1 MLLGLL
7 LLLQQDSAYTRVEAL
22 LAAHDLAAARRLA
35 EQLVTAHPQTAR
47 AHVLLGQVWYAW
59 PVIGRYP
66 ALEEFRT
73 AARLSPHDPA
83 PLYWQV
89 RVGEYLGSDEG
100 EGIIREA
107 ILRIFALTPDYE
119 DCWKLFQ
126 GIYHDLD
133 IWRRADRALA
143 HHPDDPVALERRA
156 QIALALEE
164 PGQADSLAALV
175 LARHAPY
182 VPGFLLRAEAGFDA
196 GNDQAGY
203 AWYDSALAY
212 ADIDSTGAM
221 WNQVWMIAS
230 PAEFQRQDSTTP
242 GDRRRFFEWFWSRRD
257 PNLVT
262 PENERIAEHFRRLAV
277 VRRMFRLLHPY
288 AAFHHSGVARALAA
302 SYERD
307 TILGMA
313 KSESFFDQFSPSRF
327 IMPDLRDTNDTTA
340 QATVYALANLSARG
354 LVWLRHGRPDV
365 WERQEDGFLATHTWT
380 YNTADGPLTISFEG
394 IPGPFHSHHGDYI
407 VAPPANPR
415 EARAVH
421 ALLTSD
427 GTSLLAG
434 LEARGWSAFFLDS
447 DGENTAFFVKAA
459 PGAAAVVLR
468 DTLLE
473 SEIVAARGAG
483 LLELIA
489 PPGPYQL
496 ALDVDSAGA
505 VGRIRGR
512 VRLPSFSWATLG
524 VSSLVLAP
532 GDSLSDRGGALAG
545 MPADLTYPA
554 GHALAAYA
562 EVYGLSRDS
571 DGRSR
576 YRVRY
581 SFTPLRSAVA
591 RLFGGAA
598 PVVFEFQRESEWRGA
613 IPERL
618 VIEPGRLPAGR
629 YRVTLSVTD
638 LPTNVKSETVA
649 LDIAIR

>member
-7 LLLQQDSAYTRVEAL
+7 LLLQQDSAYTRVERL
-22 LAAHDLAAARRLA
+22 LAARDLAAARRLA

-47 AHVLLGQVWYAW
+47 GHVLLGQVWYAW
-59 PVIGRYP
+59 PVIGRYT
-66 ALEEFRT
+66 ALEEFRA
-73 AARLSPHDPA
+73 AARLSPHDPV

-107 ILRIFALTPDYE
+107 ILRIFSLAPDYA

-126 GIYHDLD
+126 GIYHDSD
-133 IWRRADRALA
+133 IWRRADQALA
-143 HHPDDPVALERRA
+143 LHADDPIALERRA
-156 QIALALEE
+156 EIALALEVPE
-164 PGQADSLAALV
+164 RADSLAALV
-175 LARHAPY
+175 LARHDPY

-196 GNDQAGY
+196 GNDRAGY

-212 ADIDSTGAM
+212 ADVDSTGAI

-230 PAEFQRQDSTTP
+230 PAEFQRQDSTPP
-242 GDRRRFFEWFWSRRD
+242 GERRRFFEWFWARRD

-262 PENERIAEHFRRLAV
+262 PENERIAEHFRRLAA

-307 TILGMA
+307 TVLGMA
-313 KSESFFDQFSPSRF
+313 KSDSFFDQFSPSRF
-327 IMPDLRDTNDTTA
+327 ILPDLRGTTDTSA

-380 YNTADGPLTISFEG
+380 YNTTDGPLTISFEG

-407 VAPPANPR
+407 VAPPVNAR
-415 EARAVH
+415 EARAVQ

-427 GTSLLAG
+427 GTSLPAT
-434 LEARGWSAFFLDS
+434 LEARGWSAFFLSS
-447 DGENTAFFVKAA
+447 DGDNTVFFVKTA

-468 DTLLE
+468 DTVLE
-473 SEIVAARGAG
+473 SEIVAARGTG

-496 ALDVDSAGA
+496 ALDVDSGGS

-512 VRLPSFSWATLG
+512 VRLPSFSWETLG

-532 GDSLSDRGGALAG
+532 GDSLSDRDAALAG

-554 GHALAAYA
+554 GRALAAYA
-562 EVYGLSRDS
+562 ELYGLSRDS
-571 DGRSR
+571 DARAR
-576 YRVRY
+576 YRVSY
-581 SFTPLRSAVA
+581 SFAPLRSSLA
-591 RLFGGAA
+591 RLFGRAA
-598 PVVFEFQRESEWRGA
+598 PVVFAFDREGEWRGA
-613 IPERL
+613 MLERL
-618 VIEPGRLPAGR
+618 VIEPGRLPPGR

-638 LPTNVKSETVA
+638 LPTNVKSATVA
-649 LDIAIR
+649 LDITIH

>member
-1 MLLGLL
+1 MMLGLL
-7 LLLQQDSAYTRVEAL
+7 LLLQQDSTYTRVETL

-35 EQLVTAHPQTAR
+35 EQLVTAHPQAAR

-59 PVIGRYP
+59 PVIGRYT
-66 ALEEFRT
+66 ALEEFRA
-73 AARLSPHDPA
+73 AARLSQHDPV

-119 DCWKLFQ
+119 DCWKLFE
-126 GIYHDLD
+126 GIYHNPV
-133 IWRRADRALA
+133 IWRRAEQALA

-156 QIALALEE
+156 QIALALEQ
-164 PGQADSLAALV
+164 PGRADSLAALV
-175 LARHAPY
+175 LARHDPY
-182 VPGFLLRAEAGFDA
+182 VPGFLLRAEADFDA
-196 GNDQAGY
+196 GNDRDGY

-212 ADIDSTGAM
+212 ADVDSTGAI

-230 PAEFQRQDSTTP
+230 PAEFQRQDSTPP
-242 GDRRRFFEWFWSRRD
+242 GERRRFFEWFWARRD

-262 PENERIAEHFRRLAV
+262 PENERIAEHFRRLAA

-288 AAFHHSGVARALAA
+288 AAFHHSGVARTLAA

-307 TILGMA
+307 TVLGMA
-313 KSESFFDQFSPSRF
+313 KSDSFFDQFSPSRF
-327 IMPDLRDTNDTTA
+327 IMPDLRGTTDTSA

-380 YNTADGPLTISFEG
+380 YNTSDGPLTISFEG

-407 VAPPANPR
+407 VAPPVNAR
-415 EARAVH
+415 EARAVQG
-421 ALLTSD
+421 LLTSD
-427 GTSLLAG
+427 GTSLPAT
-434 LEARGWSAFFLDS
+434 LEARGWSAFFMSS
-447 DGENTAFFVKAA
+447 DGENTAFFVKTA
-459 PGAAAVVLR
+459 PGASAVVLR
-468 DTLLE
+468 DTVLE
-473 SEIVAARGAG
+473 SEIVAARGTG

-489 PPGPYQL
+489 PPGPYRL
-496 ALDVDSAGA
+496 ALDVDSGGS

-512 VRLPSFSWATLG
+512 VRLPSFSWETLG

-532 GDSLSDRGGALAG
+532 GDSLGDRGAALAG

-554 GHALAAYA
+554 GRALAAYA
-562 EVYGLSRDS
+562 ELYGLSRDS
-571 DGRSR
+571 DGRAR
-576 YRVRY
+576 YRVSY
-581 SFTPLRSAVA
+581 SFAPLRSSLA
-591 RLFGGAA
+591 RLFGRAA
-598 PVVFEFQRESEWRGA
+598 PVVLAFDREGEWRGA
-613 IPERL
+613 TPERL
-618 VIEPGRLPAGR
+618 VIEPGRLPPGR

-649 LDIAIR
+649 LDITIR

>member
-7 LLLQQDSAYTRVEAL
+7 LLLQQDSAYTRVESL
-22 LAAHDLAAARRLA
+22 LAAHDLAAARRVA
-35 EQLVTAHPQTAR
+35 EQLVTAHPQAAR
-47 AHVLLGQVWYAW
+47 AHLLLGQVWYAW
-59 PVIGRYP
+59 PVTGRYP
-66 ALEEFRT
+66 ALGEFRI
-73 AARLSPHDPA
+73 AARLSPHDPE

-107 ILRIFALTPDYE
+107 ILRIFTLMPDYQ

-126 GIYHDLD
+126 GIYHDPD
-133 IWRRADRALA
+133 IWRRADEALA
-143 HHPDDPVALERRA
+143 HHPTDPVALEHRA
-156 QIALALEE
+156 QIALALEAPE
-164 PGQADSLAALV
+164 RADSLATLV
-175 LARHAPY
+175 LARHTPY
-182 VPGFLLRAEAGFDA
+182 VPGFLLRAEANFDA
-196 GNDQAGY
+196 GNDHAGY
-203 AWYDSALAY
+203 AWYDSALAS
-212 ADIDSTGAM
+212 ADIDSTGAL
-221 WNQVWMIAS
+221 WNRVWMIAS
-230 PAEFQRQDSTTP
+230 PAEFARQDSTSP
-242 GDRRRFFEWFWSRRD
+242 SERRRFFEWFWSRRD
-257 PNLVT
+257 PDLVT
-262 PENERIAEHFRRLAV
+262 PENERIAEHYRRLAV

-288 AAFHHSGVARALAA
+288 AAFQHSGVARALAA
-302 SYERD
+302 SYEGD
-307 TILGMA
+307 TILSMA
-313 KSESFFDQFSPSRF
+313 TSDSFFDQFSPSRF
-327 IMPDLRDTNDTTA
+327 ILPDLRDYTDTTA

-365 WERQEDGFLATHTWT
+365 WERQENGFFATHTWT

-407 VAPPANPR
+407 VVPPANAH
-415 EARAVH
+415 EAREVR

-427 GTSLLAG
+427 ETSLPASLH
-434 LEARGWSAFFLDS
+434 ARGWSAFFLDA
-447 DGENTAFFVKAA
+447 DGEYTAFFMKTA
-459 PGAAAVVLR
+459 PGAAAIVLR

-473 SEIVAARGAG
+473 SQIVAARGAG

-496 ALDVDSAGA
+496 ALDVDSAGS

-532 GDSLSDRGGALAG
+532 GDSLGDRAAVLAG

-554 GHALAAYA
+554 GRALAAYA
-562 EVYGLSRDS
+562 ELYGLSRDS
-571 DGRSR
+571 GGRAR

-581 SFTPLRSAVA
+581 SFAPLRSAVA
-591 RLFGGAA
+591 RVFGRAT
-598 PVVFEFQRESEWRGA
+598 PVVFEFERESEWRGA
-613 IPERL
+613 IAEQL
-618 VIEPGRLPAGR
+618 VIEPGRLPPGR

-649 LDIAIR
+649 LDITIR